1 MHRDNAG
8 RGGRSHY
15 HQHTG
20 PRGGR
25 YPQNSPGFNRP
36 GATGSAQK
44 PVDPIDFQTLADFQQ
59 ALSSAIDAAKQ
70 AMTSSTTTVDQR
82 KAAHTGVGR
91 LMVLYQRS
99 WGPMDVALLEKIHD
113 YAQQKFH
120 ARGLSKWF
128 QDYFR
133 LHCANHLKRALSD
146 GDLNTL
152 AFLLDACPQRL
163 SAEQLTQIRA
173 CAASH
178 HQAASQS
185 TDPRAMPVAEQ
196 AQRVLGKLGAPEIQG
211 QSAALPPG
219 SKDPD
224 QELSEHERDLDRL
237 SVHFQRPLR
246 TLPEKTLQQM
256 HDGAQRLRE
265 AFRGHLARLQQSGQG
280 AEARKP
286 YTLAYVELA
295 FDTAGMYRAQ
305 ATEELLRRTPWK
317 PLDQTTQPSPTEATL
332 PPPSDNAPPETTEP
346 LRDGL
351 TPDEPR
357 DGPTSDELRDGP
369 TSDVPRNSP
378 RLQVEPHRVI
388 VDPYIANA
396 NLRQPGPLRMPATSP
411 ALPTLKN
418 DYFDLTKTQR
428 FYARSLAEATSQQ
441 IETAFGTA
449 TKDDY
454 QELIQFIAYLW
465 TVPMNTVFRLQDLLA
480 KHQTDTPLGEGLT
493 TLCLLWSE
501 SQAALLKQLLQ
512 AAIDRPGD
520 HPGLRRAQELIAKTN
535 ERVYAVGEQLYKL
548 CPDGAP
554 KDIVGLLQKNPWLPV
569 ALVKRAWTHPQY
581 GELIQQLHELTRQ
594 WQGREDAKDL
604 QAWGA
609 TLQTLLP
616 PAPMAWVDAHDFI
629 RRLVEAVKNQQLAE
643 IDFAL
648 ATHKDALRKSLDTL
662 ALELEDLRALEAV
675 FTTLLKPMASGSLL
689 GPQRQSELPW
699 LRRAG
704 FHQMEDQVASLLS
717 AVQHSI
723 QACAHRH

>member
-1 MHRDNAG
+1 
-8 RGGRSHY
+8 
-15 HQHTG
+15 
-20 PRGGR
+20 
-25 YPQNSPGFNRP
+25 
-36 GATGSAQK
+36 
-44 PVDPIDFQTLADFQQ
+44 
-59 ALSSAIDAAKQ
+59 
-70 AMTSSTTTVDQR
+70 
-82 KAAHTGVGR
+82 
-91 LMVLYQRS
+91 
-99 WGPMDVALLEKIHD
+99 
-113 YAQQKFH
+113 
-120 ARGLSKWF
+120 
-128 QDYFR
+128 
-133 LHCANHLKRALSD
+133 
-146 GDLNTL
+146 
-152 AFLLDACPQRL
+152 
-163 SAEQLTQIRA
+163 
-173 CAASH
+173 
-178 HQAASQS
+178 
-185 TDPRAMPVAEQ
+185 
-196 AQRVLGKLGAPEIQG
+196 IQG
-211 QSAALPPG
+211 QSAALPAG

-246 TLPEKTLQQM
+246 ALPEKMLQQM

-286 YTLAYVELA
+286 YTLAYVQLA

-332 PPPSDNAPPETTEP
+332 PPPSGNAPPETTEP
-346 LRDGL
+346 PRDGP

-357 DGPTSDELRDGP
+357 NGPTP
-369 TSDVPRNSP
+369 DVPRKSQ
-378 RLQVEPHRVI
+378 RLQVEPHRMI
-388 VDPYIANA
+388 VGPYIANA
-396 NLRQPGPLRMPATSP
+396 TDLRQPGPPRMPATSP

-441 IETAFGTA
+441 IETDFGTA

-480 KHQTDTPLGEGLT
+480 KHQTNTPLGEGLT

-520 HPGLRRAQELIAKTN
+520 HPGLKRAQELIAKTN
-535 ERVYAVGEQLYKL
+535 ERVDTVGGQLYKL
-548 CPDGAP
+548 CSEGAP

-581 GELIQQLHELTRQ
+581 GELIQQLHDLARQ

-609 TLQTLLP
+609 TLQSLLP
-616 PAPMAWVDAHDFI
+616 PAPMPWVDAHDFI
-629 RRLVEAVKNQQLAE
+629 PRLVEAVKNQQLAE

-662 ALELEDLRALEAV
+662 ALEVLRALEAV

-704 FHQMEDQVASLLS
+704 FHQMEDQVALLLT